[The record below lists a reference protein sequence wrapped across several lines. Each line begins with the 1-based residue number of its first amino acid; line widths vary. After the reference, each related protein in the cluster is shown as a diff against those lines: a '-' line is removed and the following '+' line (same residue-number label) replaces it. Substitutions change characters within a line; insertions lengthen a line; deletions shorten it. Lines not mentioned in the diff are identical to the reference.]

1 MHKPI
6 DVFNNP
12 ENYIDFLCDPN
23 LERLHGQYFDWK
35 EIPNPY
41 NKDKARE
48 KVTNPIIECI
58 SAFANCNIDGGLI
71 ILGIA
76 NNGIVKGTEHL
87 NEEQINAI
95 MSMPNQQLINH
106 TTQSKTISINAHIVR
121 LIYVAYE
128 YRNICHTNESN
139 PKAWKREG
147 AQNLPFKREDW
158 DYFRYRKNPGLWEM
172 QPCSLY
178 EERLLDKALYEE
190 FKQGWLADSETASGY
205 DIIDVLENAGAIV
218 KHQNEWWFT
227 NAGYLFFCANPQRL
241 FPSAYIRFLKYKPTK
256 FSENPNPGAT
266 TNEKEFSGALPTMI
280 RKIRDW
286 VRDSGWFE
294 RYTYRAKDG
303 FSFVHEDEYP
313 LIAIGEAIVNAVVH
327 RDYALQM
334 SINCLSFEDT
344 FIVRNPGGILQNQ
357 LSVPHKFAL
366 GEDIVLR
373 SYARNQKLIE
383 WFRKMPDEEGKPFVR
398 RLSEGTKRIQT
409 EMQKLDLPAPEYH
422 TNGETILILK
432 NNIEERRKRFFSHD
446 APTRSSGEYINLFEI
461 KITGTDT
468 TQYDKDILQKEL
480 LGVLK
485 DNLQNNQW
493 YIDKFSKG
501 RLLLHQQGK
510 SVTLD
515 NPFAEKICRIFQAY
529 ILQVKMFGSQ
539 FYLCIDYKAILKNIQ
554 TLDKFSNELKEDILG
569 QRAIVKYQNKWENC
583 TIRKIESQ
591 TSTVHLTDYDTEVQ
605 IENANVIPE
614 LYIAQIEKCLI
625 DNKISFDLHAKLKE
639 ASLST
644 LQNASIERAKLTLS
658 AAKSIA
664 QVMPLRLNGFQFTVQ
679 TEPEF
684 LFSAPEV
691 VSDDTVI
698 TPLTVFHDI
707 QEPQVSFSQNQHSTN
722 ILEGL
727 NKYGSWKNEPRD
739 ITIIPVCTIAER
751 QQMIDLISRLQ
762 QGKYKYE
769 GSERTFGVKF
779 LYETIYT
786 VSTHQEIEAECKRL
800 VQQHSNWEGDNNLS
814 RIFLISIP
822 ENLFAIDDVNSPY
835 YGIKEF
841 LLEKGIPCQMIN
853 TPTLQNPDWKD
864 LNLTLN
870 IVAKCGL
877 VPWVLSE
884 RLSEA
889 DFFMGIAYTTTRN
902 SRNREKMM
910 GFASV
915 FDEYGRWRFYKGE
928 SVFTFDK
935 KKEYFARLVPETL
948 KELGNLPDNAKI
960 HIHSAS
966 RFSKEDAKTIIN
978 AAKSVLPNATFSFV
992 WINDTHIMRVY
1003 DNSNVGGSLSRG
1015 GYIYMSPK
1023 RFLLS
1028 TTGYNIFKRS
1038 LGTPR
1043 MIEAN
1048 LFYVEDQEKINVRMY
1063 AKQLLALTKLNWAST
1078 NALTGEPITTKYAQ
1092 NIAYLAEK
1100 FIQRRGVFHL
1110 HKALERTPW
1119 FI

>member
-1 MHKPI
+1 MYKPI

-35 EIPNPY
+35 KIENPFDGKKLKELT
-41 NKDKARE
+41 KDI
-48 KVTNPIIECI
+48 VECV
-58 SAFANCNIDGGLI
+58 SAFANSNVDGGI
-71 ILGIA
+71 VILGIA
-76 NNGIVKGTEHL
+76 NNGAVTGTQHL
-87 NEEQINAI
+87 TESQINAI
-95 MSMPNQQLINH
+95 ASIPNQKLINQP
-106 TTQSKTISINAHIVR
+106 TQSKEISINSCKVR
-121 LIYVAYE
+121 LLYVAYE
-128 YRNICHTNESN
+128 QRNICYTNEGTA
-139 PKAWKREG
+139 KAWKREG

-158 DYFRYRKNPGLWEM
+158 DYFHRLKNPGLWEA

-205 DIIDVLENAGAIV
+205 NMIDVLENAGAIT
-218 KHQNEWWFT
+218 KYQNEWWFT
-227 NAGYLFFCANPQRL
+227 NAGCLFFCANPQRL
-241 FPSAYIRFLKYKPTK
+241 FPSAYIRFLKYKPAK
-256 FSENPNPGAT
+256 FGENPDLGST
-266 TNEKEFSGALPTMI
+266 TNEKEFSGALPIMI

-313 LIAIGEAIVNAVVH
+313 LIAVGEAIVNAVVH
-327 RDYALQM
+327 RDYAIQM
-334 SINCLSFEDT
+334 PTDCLSFEDV
-344 FIVRNPGGILQNQ
+344 FVVKNPGGILQNQ
-357 LSVPHKFAL
+357 SLPNKFAL
-366 GEDIVLR
+366 GEDIILR
-373 SYARNQKLIE
+373 SYPRNQKLME

-398 RLSEGTKRIQT
+398 RLSEGTARIQT
-409 EMQKLDLPAPEYH
+409 EMRKLDLPAPEYQ
-422 TNGETILILK
+422 TNSETILILK

-446 APTRSSGEYINLFEI
+446 APTRSSSEYMNLFAI
-461 KITGTDT
+461 KITGTGI
-468 TQYDKDILQKEL
+468 TQYNRDILQKEL

-493 YIDKFSKG
+493 YVDKFSKG

-510 SVTLD
+510 FITLN
-515 NPFAEKICRIFQAY
+515 NPKVEKICRIFQAY
-529 ILQVKMFGSQ
+529 VLQIKMFDNQ
-539 FYLCIDYKAILKNIQ
+539 FYLGIDYKAILKNIQ
-554 TLDKFSNELKEDILG
+554 TLDKFSNELQQDILG

-583 TIRKIESQ
+583 TIRNIGRQ
-591 TSTVHLTDYDTEVQ
+591 TSSVHLTDYDTEVQ
-605 IENANVIPE
+605 VENVNIIPE

-625 DNKISFDLHAKLKE
+625 DNKISFDLHTKLKE
-639 ASLST
+639 ASLSI
-644 LQNASIERAKLTLS
+644 LQNASNERAKLTLS

-664 QVMPLRLNGFQFTVQ
+664 QIMPLRLNGFQFTIQ
-679 TEPEF
+679 PEPEF

-727 NKYGSWKNEPRD
+727 NKYGAWKNEPRN

-751 QQMIDLISRLQ
+751 QQMIDLIARLQ

-822 ENLFAIDDVNSPY
+822 EKLFATDDINSPY

-853 TPTLQNPDWKD
+853 TPTLQNPDYKD
-864 LNLTLN
+864 LNLSLN

-884 RLSEA
+884 RLPEA
-889 DFFMGIAYTTTRN
+889 DFFMGIAYTTRRN

-966 RFSKEDAKTIIN
+966 RFSKDDVKTIIN

-1015 GYIYMSPK
+1015 GYVYMSPK

-1043 MIEAN
+1043 MIEAS
-1048 LFYVEDQEKINVRMY
+1048 LFYIEDQEKINIRMY

-1092 NIAYLAEK
+1092 DIAYLAEK
-1100 FIQRRGVFHL
+1100 FIHRRGVFHL
-1110 HKALERTPW
+1110 HKVLERTPW